1 MRIYMKTIKS
11 IFTVLVIA
19 ISGIL
24 IANAQPLKGKP
35 WEIPVK
41 YKDLKND
48 VKPSPAS
55 IQAGE
60 TLYKKNCAS
69 CHGKTGLGDGPKAK
83 TLDTFSGDLS
93 GKDFQ
98 DQSDGTIFY
107 QTKFGRNEM
116 PKYDKKIEDAD
127 IWNLI
132 NYMRTLKK

>member
-35 WEIPVK
+35 WKIPVK

-60 TLYKKNCAS
+60 TLYKRIVHRVMAKLVWAM
-69 CHGKTGLGDGPKAK
+69 GPK
-83 TLDTFSGDLS
+83 
-93 GKDFQ
+93 
-98 DQSDGTIFY
+98 
-107 QTKFGRNEM
+107 
-116 PKYDKKIEDAD
+116 PKH
-127 IWNLI
+127 
-132 NYMRTLKK
+132 